1 MKAVWNRPG
10 SFSNMLWR
18 QLKNTSLQQFLE
30 MHSLKIHSINTY
42 THPMLASSH
51 IANQNNLW
59 SSTDTHT
66 CTLSACPSSTP
77 AVFPLG
83 AYIQSFQAW
92 ECGTCWIWIHTI
104 PLRLTLLLVYSPT
117 QPRKHKHLYTSCR
130 LSECV
135 RDTATLLA
143 FGFVLA
149 CFSALYT
156 VCMMVTLQSCSMKV
170 SRAKN
175 VTPLKHGTAGLCW
188 NLSLARSLDVFT
200 AAEQRQQNTMLTSH
214 SGRARVNCDRLR
226 SSLDCSIESG
236 KKKTVWMQQFLCESS
251 PVYKV

>member
-1 MKAVWNRPG
+1 MILHRHTHK
-10 SFSNMLWR
+10 
-18 QLKNTSLQQFLE
+18 
-30 MHSLKIHSINTY
+30 HSLCMI
-42 THPMLASSH
+42 
-51 IANQNNLW
+51 
-59 SSTDTHT
+59 
-66 CTLSACPSSTP
+66 ACPSSTP
-77 AVFPLG
+77 AVFPLR
-83 AYIQSFQAW
+83 ASIYSFQAW
-92 ECGTCWIWIHTI
+92 ERGTCWIWIHTI

-117 QPRKHKHLYTSCR
+117 QPRKHKHTHTSCR

-156 VCMMVTLQSCSMKV
+156 VCMMVTLQSCGMKV

-188 NLSLARSLDVFT
+188 NRSLARSLDVFT
-200 AAEQRQQNTMLTSH
+200 ATEQQQQNTMLTSH
-214 SGRARVNCDRLR
+214 SGTARVNCDRLR

-236 KKKTVWMQQFLCESS
+236 KKKCECNSFCVSPARMVVTCLLGSSWMGDKENGFVAAYPTYDNDKL
-251 PVYKV
+251 KI